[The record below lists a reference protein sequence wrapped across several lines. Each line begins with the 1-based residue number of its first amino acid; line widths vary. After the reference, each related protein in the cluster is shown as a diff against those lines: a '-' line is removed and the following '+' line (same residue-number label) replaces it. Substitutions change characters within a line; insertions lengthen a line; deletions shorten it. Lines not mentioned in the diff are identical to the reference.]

1 MIKTSA
7 VALLLAGTT
16 VGSITPAFAQIQTK
30 DVTEKDFLE
39 YIERL
44 KKENPKLNIVEDE
57 PVMYSS
63 AKEAQA
69 AYTEQLK
76 SLKAS
81 DEEIKEKIAQF
92 EKLTKE
98 YETAV
103 EQYKQDKITFD
114 ELMRVYNEQKAQYDQ
129 QLAHIEELKKE
140 NEAKKAEHQAAVE
153 QYNKDMT
160 KYNADVETYNA
171 REKRKLLIRQL

>member
-1 MIKTSA
+1 MLKKMIKTSA
-7 VALLLAGTT
+7 VALLLASTT
-16 VGSITPAFAQIQTK
+16 VGSITPAFAQVQTK
-30 DVTEKDFLE
+30 DVTESDFLE

-44 KKENPKLNIVEDE
+44 KKENPKLNVVEDE
-57 PVMYSS
+57 PVMYKTAEE
-63 AKEAQA
+63 AKT

-81 DEEIKEKIAQF
+81 DKEIKEKIAQF

-98 YETAV
+98 YEAAV

-114 ELMRVYNEQKAQYDQ
+114 DLMRVYNEQKAHYDQ
-129 QLAHIEELKKE
+129 ELARIEELKKE
-140 NEAKKAEHQAAVE
+140 NEQKKAEHQAAVE

-160 KYNADVETYNA
+160 KIGRAHV
-171 REKRKLLIRQL
+171 

>member
-1 MIKTSA
+1 MCKIGDKPSPFFISFFEILLRKNSIIYTVVAKQRKIKGENNMLKKMIKTSA
-7 VALLLAGTT
+7 VTLLLAGTT

-44 KKENPKLNIVEDE
+44 KKENPKLNVVEDE

-81 DEEIKEKIAQF
+81 F
-92 EKLTKE
+92 L
-98 YETAV
+98 
-103 EQYKQDKITFD
+103 
-114 ELMRVYNEQKAQYDQ
+114 
-129 QLAHIEELKKE
+129 
-140 NEAKKAEHQAAVE
+140 
-153 QYNKDMT
+153 
-160 KYNADVETYNA
+160 
-171 REKRKLLIRQL
+171 

>member
-1 MIKTSA
+1 MLKKMIKTSA

-44 KKENPKLNIVEDE
+44 KKENPKLNIVEDQ

-69 AYTEQLK
+69 AYTE
-76 SLKAS
+76 
-81 DEEIKEKIAQF
+81 
-92 EKLTKE
+92 
-98 YETAV
+98 
-103 EQYKQDKITFD
+103 
-114 ELMRVYNEQKAQYDQ
+114 
-129 QLAHIEELKKE
+129 
-140 NEAKKAEHQAAVE
+140 
-153 QYNKDMT
+153 
-160 KYNADVETYNA
+160 
-171 REKRKLLIRQL
+171 